1 MIERDERDERDE
13 RELGAKVIGNLGG
26 KEIGNLGKLENLGNL
41 VLPYP

>member
-1 MIERDERDERDE
+1 MIVRDE
-13 RELGAKVIGNLGG
+13 REFGAKVIGNLGG